1 MTDREKQERDLIDAR
16 KECDR
21 LWDLDGLRYA
31 SLIRQFRR
39 LDAAEQAEKA
49 AGKKGGRPPD
59 KYPSTAAL
67 AKRRQRA
74 AKKAGSKHGTPS
86 NKKGRE

>member
-21 LWDLDGLRYA
+21 LWERDGLAFA

-39 LDAAEQAEKA
+39 LDAAEQAEIA
-49 AGKKGGRPPD
+49 AGREGGKLGGRPASENPTPD
-59 KYPSTAAL
+59 AL
-67 AKRRQRA
+67 RKRRERA
-74 AKKAGSKHGTPS
+74 AKKDKTA
-86 NKKGRE
+86 KKARKK